1 MQSSAF
7 SSMAKEFGRIIL
19 PTDGSD
25 EAKKAM
31 EKAIFLASH
40 LDINVVAMFVVDM
53 SHLSRFPVEIMPS
66 SIYEFLQKEA
76 LSCLN
81 EVEKMGKRMG
91 VKVTK
96 KIVEGIPYEEIV
108 REARKNDL
116 IVMGNKG
123 MTALDRIFLGSV
135 AEKVVRH
142 APCTVMICK

>member
-1 MQSSAF
+1 MRQKSS
-7 SSMAKEFGRIIL
+7 K
-19 PTDGSD
+19 
-25 EAKKAM
+25 
-31 EKAIFLASH
+31 KAIFLASH
-40 LDINVVAMFVVDM
+40 LNIDVVAMFILDM
-53 SHLSRFPVEIMPS
+53 SFLSRFPAEIMPS
-66 SIYEFLQKEA
+66 SIYDFLQKEA
-76 LSCLN
+76 LSCLD

-108 REARKNDL
+108 REAKKDDL

-142 APCTVMICK
+142 APCSVMVCK